1 MSKFR
6 GLPEDKRMRHDS
18 HFVEE
23 ITSTRSESIG
33 RLIDIDRI
41 EPNPH
46 QPRKNFGDL
55 SEMVLSIKEKG
66 VLEPILV
73 RAIEGGRFEII
84 AGERRYQ
91 ASKLAGLRHVPSI
104 EVDVDNRGMLEISLI
119 ENLQRKDLTPFEESA
134 AIQRLCDQFR
144 YTHEEIARKL
154 GKSRTVITEALSLN
168 RMPETVQE
176 RCRQADIESKSM
188 LLQIVR
194 QDSEEAMHRLVDRI
208 TGDGITREQA
218 RRFNRAESTDERRPK
233 RYVFRYAPEDEAFQF
248 SLSFPRPDVEK
259 AELVTALQ
267 SVLERLIRELREG
280 AEGAT
285 MKPMKAN
292 RARAAE
298 PTV

>member
-1 MSKFR
+1 
-6 GLPEDKRMRHDS
+6 MRHDS

-33 RLIDIDRI
+33 RLLDIDRI

-55 SEMVLSIKEKG
+55 SDMVASIKEKG

-73 RAIEGGRFEII
+73 RALEGGRFEII

-91 ASKLAGLRHVPSI
+91 ASKMAGLRHVPAI

-119 ENLQRKDLTPFEESA
+119 ENLQRKDLTPFEEAA

-194 QDSEEAMHRLVDRI
+194 QDSEEAMHRLVDKI
-208 TGDGITREQA
+208 TGEGLTREEA
-218 RRFNRAESTDERRPK
+218 RRFNKSDSPDERRPK
-233 RYVFRYAPEDEAFQF
+233 RYVFRYTPEDDAFQF
-248 SLSFPRPDVEK
+248 SLSFPRSNVEK

-267 SVLERLIRELREG
+267 SVLERLIRELHEG
-280 AEGAT
+280 DRAVSPTRSASR
-285 MKPMKAN
+285 K
-292 RARAAE
+292 ARAVE
-298 PTV
+298 PTA

>member
-1 MSKFR
+1 
-6 GLPEDKRMRHDS
+6 MRHDS

-33 RLIDIDRI
+33 RLIDLDRI

-55 SEMVLSIKEKG
+55 SEMVASIKEKG

-73 RAIEGGRFEII
+73 RALEGGRFEII

-91 ASKLAGLRHVPSI
+91 ASKIAGLQRVPAI

-119 ENLQRKDLTPFEESA
+119 ENLQRKDLTPFEEAA

-194 QDSEEAMHRLVDRI
+194 QESEDAMHRLVDRI

-218 RRFNRAESTDERRPK
+218 RRFNRSDSGDERRAK
-233 RYVFRYAPEDEAFQF
+233 RYVFRYVPDDEAFQF
-248 SLSFPRPDVEK
+248 SLSFPRPDVQK
-259 AELVTALQ
+259 SELVSALQ
-267 SVLERLIRELREG
+267 SILERLIRELHDDGR
-280 AEGAT
+280 AVAHSVASSR
-285 MKPMKAN
+285 K
-292 RARAAE
+292 ARAPEKAI
-298 PTV
+298 